1 MEYKNIIGAEIRK
14 LRNGL
19 GMSQSEFAIRLQLA
33 GFDVDR
39 SQVSK
44 MECRLV
50 HISDYEQV
58 YLAEVLK
65 VSVADLYPPETS
77 LKPAQVYVP
86 KAMKRYRTACPRLKE
101 REKSEALSEA
111 DYSTVH

>member
-1 MEYKNIIGAEIRK
+1 MEYKNIIGAEIRR

-19 GMSQSEFAIRLQLA
+19 GMSQSEFAVQLQLA

-65 VSVADLYPPETS
+65 VSVADLFPPESS
-77 LKPAQVYVP
+77 LKPAQVCVP
-86 KAMKRYRTACPRLKE
+86 EAMKRYRKAHPGMKE
-101 REKSEALSEA
+101 REQS
-111 DYSTVH
+111 